1 MTTLTLNQLL
11 RRQVTAHGDKIAL
24 KFEGDS
30 RSYTDIDRHAAQIA
44 HGLIARG
51 VKPGD
56 RVAYLGKNTL
66 AYFEYFL
73 GAAKARAVTVLVN
86 WRLAEPEVGYILE
99 NARPKLLLVEP
110 QFEAAAVN
118 VAPHVERLVTGG
130 PRDTFLGWRDRQQEE
145 SG

>member
-1 MTTLTLNQLL
+1 MLAGGVQADFAHQGCEYHPMTAVTLNQLL
-11 RRQVTAHGDKIAL
+11 RRQVAAHGDKIAL

-44 HGLIARG
+44 HGLNAYG

-73 GAAKARAVTVLVN
+73 GAAKTRA
-86 WRLAEPEVGYILE
+86 
-99 NARPKLLLVEP
+99 
-110 QFEAAAVN
+110 
-118 VAPHVERLVTGG
+118 
-130 PRDTFLGWRDRQQEE
+130 
-145 SG
+145 